1 MSLRNSFTKK
11 EISKSLMDNREL
23 DNKQN
28 INQNQYNKISD
39 VSSNKINDD
48 NKKYYTK
55 IHPLSFYALGKVPK
69 SQKYTTFF
77 CPNNGFRSTSN
88 DILTRNLYS
97 LNSSTY
103 DSLLQTKNFSTISQ
117 QNIKENNYLKPLD
130 AYKTYQKFNLPSNAI
145 NRETY
150 NIEKEKIFVRSDTSL
165 IKKGMYMTF
174 SNFNIDK
181 KKLLLDNDNSKSF
194 NKTMNASISNRN
206 LEKMNKEIHFNN
218 INKNNKNSETKT
230 KNKFDFNSNNN
241 DNNNNKDNNEFN
253 KPKIKYIN
261 PIDYSKKKLKGN
273 FFYFDRNNKQFL
285 RHKNWWISDM

>member
-11 EISKSLMDNREL
+11 EISKLPMDNQ
-23 DNKQN
+23 QN

-69 SQKYTTFF
+69 SPKYTTFF
-77 CPNNGFRSTSN
+77 SPNNGFRSTSN

-174 SNFNIDK
+174 SSFNINK
-181 KKLLLDNDNSKSF
+181 KKLLLDNDNPKNF

-261 PIDYSKKKLKGN
+261 PIDYNKKKLKGN